1 MIIDR
6 PSLYTC
12 FVKDFRLQNFTLR
25 TNLQPYLHRFL
36 TVRSSPSQKFSA
48 KNLYT
53 NYNPK
58 SPSKKATIFP
68 SSCEN
73 TRKKS
78 NLQVRKSFLNNNPI
92 IFRLS
97 LLYLFHLIVLY
108 CSKNII
114 FVVIFNLKNY
124 LFCSTER
131 KKSER
136 KFITFI
142 LTMCVVQFFSI

>member
-6 PSLYTC
+6 PSLHTC
-12 FVKDFRLQNFTLR
+12 FVKDFRLQDFTLR
-25 TNLQPYLHRFL
+25 TNLQPYLRRIW
-36 TVRSSPSQKFSA
+36 TVRSSPSQQFSA
-48 KNLYT
+48 KKNLYT

-97 LLYLFHLIVLY
+97 LFYVPFDSLVLFKKH
-108 CSKNII
+108 
-114 FVVIFNLKNY
+114 NLRGY
-124 LFCSTER
+124 FQF
-131 KKSER
+131 KKL
-136 KFITFI
+136 FI
-142 LTMCVVQFFSI
+142 LFDREKKK